1 MNLIRSD
8 DREADILANTQMLTK
23 VIEDYV
29 RRYPEQWLWVHRRW
43 KTRPEGEPPI
53 Y

>member
-1 MNLIRSD
+1 VELIRSGD
-8 DREADILANTQMLTK
+8 LEHDLAANTQRFTK

-29 RRYPEQWLWVHRRW
+29 RKYPEQWLWVHRRW
-43 KTRPEGEPPI
+43 KTRPEGDKPL